1 MPASDSPVSAGRLA
15 DELGELL
22 PAAVDVPAAAF
33 DLVARTRELIE
44 AVVMT
49 DVAAADRTAAADLI
63 EKATEILQRQR
74 RDSALYLVR
83 HPDGRVESL
92 LQAGSGRLNPA
103 APPVEWV
110 VRPTEPRPGSEP
122 MPVEVSARCIFSAQH
137 AGSPGRAYGGVLAL
151 VLDEVIGVSVRA
163 AGASGMTVSL
173 TVNLRGAAPLGVPV
187 DITARL
193 TGTEGRKAFASGEIR
208 ASDSVVA
215 EATGVYVTERAR
227 GQS

>member
-1 MPASDSPVSAGRLA
+1 MPASDLPVSAGRLA
-15 DELGELL
+15 DELGHLL
-22 PAAVDVPAAAF
+22 PAASQVPPAAFA
-33 DLVARTRELIE
+33 LVARTRELIE

-49 DVAAADRTAAADLI
+49 DVAEADRVAAADLI
-63 EKATEILQRQR
+63 ETATDLLNRSR
-74 RDSALYLVR
+74 RESPLFLVR
-83 HPDGRVESL
+83 HSDGRVESL

-110 VRPTEPRPGSEP
+110 VRPTEPPPGSEP
-122 MPVEVSARCIFSAQH
+122 VPVEVSARCVFCAQH

-208 ASDSVVA
+208 AGDSLVA
-215 EATGVYVTERAR
+215 EATGIYVTERVV
-227 GQS
+227 GTS

>member
-1 MPASDSPVSAGRLA
+1 
-15 DELGELL
+15 
-22 PAAVDVPAAAF
+22 
-33 DLVARTRELIE
+33 LIE

-49 DVAAADRTAAADLI
+49 DVAEADRVAAADLI
-63 EKATEILQRQR
+63 ATATDLLKRSR
-74 RDSALYLVR
+74 RESPLFLVR
-83 HPDGRVESL
+83 HEDGRVESL

-110 VRPTEPRPGSEP
+110 ARPTEPQPGSEP
-122 MPVEVSARCIFSAQH
+122 VPVDVSARCVFSAQH

-208 ASDSVVA
+208 AGDSLVA
-215 EATGVYVTERAR
+215 EATGIYVTERAA
-227 GQS
+227 GKS

>member
-1 MPASDSPVSAGRLA
+1 MPTADVPVSAGRLA
-15 DELGELL
+15 DELGDRL
-22 PAAVDVPAAAF
+22 PAAADIAPEAF

-49 DVAAADRTAAADLI
+49 DVAAADRAAAADLVAS
-63 EKATEILQRQR
+63 ATEILTRAR
-74 RDSALYLVR
+74 RESPLYLVR

-103 APPVEWV
+103 APPVEWL
-110 VRPTEPRPGSEP
+110 VRPTEPPPGSEP
-122 MPVEVSARCIFSAQH
+122 VSVTVSAQCVFGAAH

-151 VLDEVIGVSVRA
+151 VLDEVLGVSVRA

-173 TVNLRGAAPLGVPV
+173 TVNLRGAAPLGTPV
-187 DITARL
+187 DITARFI
-193 TGTEGRKAFASGEIR
+193 GADGRKSYASGEIR
-208 ASDSVVA
+208 AGDALVA
-215 EATGVYVTERAR
+215 EATGIYVSERPR

>member
-15 DELGELL
+15 DELGDRL
-22 PAAVDVPAAAF
+22 PAAADVSPAAF
-33 DLVARTRELIE
+33 ELVARTRELIE
-44 AVVMT
+44 AIVMT
-49 DVAAADRTAAADLI
+49 DVAEADRAAAADLI
-63 EKATEILQRQR
+63 AAATDIVQKQR

-110 VRPTEPRPGSEP
+110 VRPTEPPPGSQ
-122 MPVEVSARCIFSAQH
+122 PVPVTVTARCVFGAAH

-208 ASDSVVA
+208 AGDSLVA
-215 EATGVYVTERAR
+215 EATGIYVTERAR